1 MAIDANIL
9 IFERTKDELR
19 EWKKMEEALKIWFK
33 KSFSAIFD
41 THITWLLTA
50 LILFVFGINMI
61 KWFWL
66 MLWIWLI
73 VSLFTVLYI
82 SKVFILALSKSKIS
96 DKSFIWKV

>member
-19 EWKKMEEALKIWFK
+19 NWKNIKEALEIWFK

-82 SKVFILALSKSKIS
+82 SKVFIIAASKSKVS
-96 DKSFIWKV
+96 QKNFIGKV